1 MKYILMVTALFTSAF
16 LISAEQ
22 DYSRIA
28 HLYRHDDSN
37 QDVVEDGRFRV
48 TPDESVDQSSEATAS
63 PVNVEGQ
70 VVDDAMDLADDVD
83 TLALLYELEQQVL
96 TAPKSL
102 HPVLVEVM
110 LSQLKEFFEHT
121 RNRTLEILDLITKK
135 SAALNDL
142 IAQTNMQTNPDL
154 GSIAYKAIQQCM
166 NAVLVLAN
174 DGLTFVKEVQENH
187 AFTLE
192 TYEKTLQF
200 TKRLHLKLIECEFG
214 SHDA

>member
-1 MKYILMVTALFTSAF
+1 MKIFMVAAFLTSGF

-22 DYSRIA
+22 DYSKIA
-28 HLYRHDDSN
+28 RLYWHDATN
-37 QDVVEDGRFRV
+37 QAEVEDGRFRI
-48 TPDESVDQSSEATAS
+48 TPDETVDQGSEPADSSL
-63 PVNVEGQ
+63 EGQ
-70 VVDDAMDLADDVD
+70 VVNDAMDLADDVD

-102 HPVLVEVM
+102 HSVLVEVI
-110 LSQLKEFFEHT
+110 LFQLEEFFEHT

-135 SAALNDL
+135 SAALNEL
-142 IAQTNMQTNPDL
+142 VAQLNMQTNPDL
-154 GSIAYKAIQQCM
+154 GLIAYKAIQQCM

-174 DGLTFVKEVQENH
+174 DGLKFVKETQDNH

-192 TYEKTLQF
+192 TYEIALQF
-200 TKRLHLKLIECEFG
+200 TKRLHLKLVECEFG